1 MDVQPMYSREWGTA
15 PLMLVPPEAS
25 AALAPGAEQGAGN
38 IVMVRMRLPAPEHP
52 VHM

>member
-1 MDVQPMYSREWGTA
+1 
-15 PLMLVPPEAS
+15 MLVPREAP
-25 AALAPGAEQGAGN
+25 AALRPGAEHGAGN